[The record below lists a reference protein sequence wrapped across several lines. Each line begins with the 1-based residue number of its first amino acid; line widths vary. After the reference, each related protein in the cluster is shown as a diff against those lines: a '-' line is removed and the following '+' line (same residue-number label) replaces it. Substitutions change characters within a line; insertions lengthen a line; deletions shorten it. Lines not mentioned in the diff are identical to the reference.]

1 MDAQANQV
9 RWEYK
14 IVRLG
19 PSSSL
24 SSEQLLNQLGADGW
38 DLVAFQ
44 PSGARA
50 YPGEGSYTLKR
61 QRS

>member
-1 MDAQANQV
+1 MDMNANQT

-14 IVRLG
+14 IVKLG
-19 PSSSL
+19 PSSSN
-24 SSEQLLNQLGADGW
+24 SSEALLNELGAQGW

-44 PSGARA
+44 PSSGRA

-61 QRS
+61 PR